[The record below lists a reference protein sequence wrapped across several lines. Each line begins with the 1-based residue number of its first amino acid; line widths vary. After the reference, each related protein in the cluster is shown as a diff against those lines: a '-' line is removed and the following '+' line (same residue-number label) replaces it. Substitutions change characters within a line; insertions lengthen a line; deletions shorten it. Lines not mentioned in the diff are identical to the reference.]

1 MPNTR
6 RLFSLVLILQLTATT
21 FADDASI
28 KAALEKPILDANQP
42 WQEVKDF
49 CRRRVPPMPE
59 PKTIAEWETYA
70 ENARQETL
78 KNVVLR
84 GEAAAWAKLPT
95 RVEWLDTLDFAPEYV
110 IRKLR
115 FESVPGL
122 WIPALLYEP
131 KSLPDKTPV
140 ILSVNGHDGNGKAAP
155 YKQERCINLA
165 KRGMLVLNLE
175 WLNMGQLKGD
185 DFSHY
190 RMNQVDLCGTS
201 GLALFYLSMSRG
213 IDVLLQQPHADAN
226 KVAVAGLSGGGWQ
239 TIILSS
245 LDPRVTLSNP
255 VAGYGS
261 FITRSE
267 ITSDLGDS
275 EQTPTDLALYAD
287 YSQLTAIR
295 APRPTLLTYNDRDN
309 CCFKAG
315 SALPP
320 LLEAARPIY
329 SLYGKLENLVAH
341 INHTPG
347 NHNFEQDNR
356 EAFYRM
362 IGEHFYPEQPFNARE
377 IDVTAEIKTAEE
389 LKVAMPAENAGFH
402 TVAKRLAAELPLPS
416 IAAIEPRRARL
427 AELVHMR
434 DYVVTDSKL
443 AHSADSDGVHIDGWT
458 LEVGDV
464 WHVPAVEFLPQSQ
477 RGTTLVVADG
487 GRIAAAGKIAELL
500 AEGQRVVAIDPFYFG
515 ESKIAQRGE
524 LYGLLMGAVG
534 ERPLGVQA
542 SQIRAVARM
551 LYGQQAKP
559 VRIVALGRRTG
570 LSAQIAAALDQ
581 DSIAGVAV
589 DQPFAS
595 LKQIIDENLQATDG
609 PELFCFGLL
618 QEFDV
623 PEIVALG
630 NP

>member
-1 MPNTR
+1 MFQFF
-6 RLFSLVLILQLTATT
+6 RLCSIAIVLCVAAVAS
-21 FADDASI
+21 ADDDAI
-28 KAALEKPILDANQP
+28 KAALERPILEPNQP

-49 CRRRVPPMPE
+49 CRQRVIPMPE
-59 PKTIAEWETYA
+59 PNSVAEWEVYA
-70 ENARQETL
+70 ENARRATL
-78 KNVVLR
+78 DNVVLR
-84 GEAAAWAKLPT
+84 GQAAEWAQLPT
-95 RVEWLDTLDFAPEYV
+95 TVDWLDTMDVAPDYV
-110 IRKLR
+110 IKKLR

-140 ILSVNGHDGNGKAAP
+140 VLSVNGHDGRGKAAP

-175 WLNMGQLKGD
+175 WLNMGQLRGD

-190 RMNQVDLCGTS
+190 RMNQIDLCGTS

-213 IDVLLQQPHADAN
+213 IDVLLQHPHADASR
-226 KVAVAGLSGGGWQ
+226 VAVAGLSGGGWQ

-255 VAGYGS
+255 VAGYSS
-261 FITRSE
+261 FITRGE
-267 ITSDLGDS
+267 VTSDLGDS

-287 YSQLTAIR
+287 YAQLTAMR

-320 LLEAARPIY
+320 LLDAARPIY

-347 NHNFEQDNR
+347 DHNFERDNR

-362 IGEHFYPEQPFNARE
+362 IGEHFYPDQPFNARE
-377 IDVTAEIKTAEE
+377 IDVTAEIKTEAQLYVDVPEH
-389 LKVAMPAENAGFH
+389 NAGFH
-402 TVAKRLAAELPLPS
+402 TIAQRLAADLPLPS

-434 DYVVTDSKL
+434 DYAVDHAEL
-443 AHSADSDGVHIDGWT
+443 AHAENQDGLQVHHWKFKVGPWT
-458 LEVGDV
+458 
-464 WHVPAVEFLPQSQ
+464 VPAVEFLPQSPQ
-477 RGTTLVVADG
+477 GTTLLVADA
-487 GRIAAAGKIAELL
+487 GRAAATGRVSELL
-500 AEGQRVVAIDPFYFG
+500 AKGQRAVALDPFYFG
-515 ESKIAQRGE
+515 ESKIAQRAE
-524 LYGLLMGAVG
+524 LYGLLVAAVG

-542 SQIRAVARM
+542 SQVRAVARW
-551 LYGQQAKP
+551 LCGEQQTGP
-559 VRIVALGRRTG
+559 VHLEALGRRTG
-570 LSAQIAAALDQ
+570 LGALIAAATEEQ
-581 DSIAGVAV
+581 AIADLHV
-589 DQPFAS
+589 DQPFTS
-595 LKQIIDENLQATDG
+595 LKQIIDENLQIPDG

-618 QEFDV
+618 QEFDI
-623 PEIVALG
+623 PEITGLTQR
-630 NP
+630 